1 MNSKAPLF
9 TFAVI
14 TDTHVR
20 PAILDHS
27 SPFPV
32 NDLANDR
39 ARYAIAQ
46 IHQHDPAFVIHLG
59 DMVHTL
65 PHMPAYVDAC
75 REAKGIFAPLLPV
88 MRFVAGNHDIGDKP
102 SVDAPAAPITEA
114 TAQIYRAQFGND
126 YLAFD
131 HDDCVFLLL
140 NSSLVNSG
148 TQQEAEQHAWVEQ
161 ILAEK
166 QGQRVFMFSH
176 YPPFINEPHEQPHY
190 DNYSEPGRSWLVD
203 LVRRHKV
210 EALMSGHVHQFFF
223 NRIGASKLYCLP
235 PTSFVRQDYADL
247 YKIEPTSEFGRDDTG
262 KFGFAMVDVF
272 EDGHRLRVIQTDGR
286 QLDKAAEPPQSP
298 RTSRPTDVSSQPQV
312 PLTVHLRHAWAET
325 IELPYNGPME
335 EFSRKRARNDY
346 TLLRL
351 WQMGLGS
358 VRVPICDLLDEGTR
372 QRVLDY
378 HSTGIRFCVFSV
390 GMPSGDALDAIRP
403 ALAAIEQLELV
414 TAQVDLSDLGDV
426 MPVSALPGIPVVVG
440 KAHSSKHETGGEKVF
455 AHSVSYGFK
464 FEERDTVAAA
474 LNERPD
480 GKHVA
485 GLAFQVNLADD
496 LVERLHELDAFA
508 AEHNLRVVAN
518 IRLADQNPA
527 VANFHDDL
535 IAKQVMAAVK
545 CADALTNTS
554 LQLDTFADIDR
565 GYNPRHGLL
574 DRHYNFRKA
583 GRWLAG
589 LDEY

>member
-1 MNSKAPLF
+1 MTRKAPLF

-20 PAILDHS
+20 PAVLDRS

-39 ARYAIAQ
+39 ARHAIAE
-46 IHQHDPAFVIHLG
+46 ILRHDPAFVIHLG

-75 REAKGIFAPLLPV
+75 REAKEIFAPLMSV

-114 TAQIYRAQFGND
+114 TTQIYRAQFGSD
-126 YLAFD
+126 YSAFD
-131 HDDCVFLLL
+131 HQDCVFVLL

-148 TQQEAEQHAWVEQ
+148 TREENEQRAWLEQ
-161 ILAEK
+161 TLADA
-166 QGQRVFMFSH
+166 QGRRVFVFSH
-176 YPPFINEPHEQPHY
+176 YPPFINDPHEQPHY
-190 DNYSEPGRSWLVD
+190 DNYSEPGRSWLVG
-203 LVRRHKV
+203 LLRRHGI

-223 NRIGASKLYCLP
+223 NRVGASKLYCLP
-235 PTSFVRQDYADL
+235 PTSFIRQDYADL

-262 KFGFAMVDVF
+262 KFGFALVDVF
-272 EDGHRLRVIQTDGR
+272 EDGHGLRVVQTDGR
-286 QLDKAAEPPQSP
+286 QLEKEAQPTRP
-298 RTSRPTDVSSQPQV
+298 SRPVDVSSQQDR

-325 IELPYNGPME
+325 VELPYNGPME

-351 WQMGLGS
+351 WQMGLSS
-358 VRVPICDLLDEGTR
+358 VRVPIGDLLDEATR

-378 HSTGIRFCVFSV
+378 PSAGIRFCVFSV
-390 GMPSGDALDAIRP
+390 GVPSASALEALRP
-403 ALAAIEQLELV
+403 ALAAIEHFEMV
-414 TAQVDLSDLGDV
+414 TAHVDLSDLAD
-426 MPVSALPGIPVVVG
+426 MSPLAALPGIQIVVG
-440 KAHSSKHETGGEKVF
+440 KAHSSKQETGGEKVF

-464 FEERDTVAAA
+464 FDERERAVAACGA
-474 LNERPD
+474 RPD
-480 GKHVA
+480 GRLVSR
-485 GLAFQVNLADD
+485 LAFQVNLTDD
-496 LVERLHELDAFA
+496 LPQRLHELDAFG
-508 AEHNLRVVAN
+508 AEHSLGVIAN

-527 VANFHDDL
+527 VANFNDEL
-535 IAKQVMAAVK
+535 IAERVMTAVR
-545 CADALTNTS
+545 CADGLANTS
-554 LQLDTFADIDR
+554 LQLDTFVDIDR

-574 DRHYNFRKA
+574 DRHYNFREA

-589 LDEY
+589 PKDR